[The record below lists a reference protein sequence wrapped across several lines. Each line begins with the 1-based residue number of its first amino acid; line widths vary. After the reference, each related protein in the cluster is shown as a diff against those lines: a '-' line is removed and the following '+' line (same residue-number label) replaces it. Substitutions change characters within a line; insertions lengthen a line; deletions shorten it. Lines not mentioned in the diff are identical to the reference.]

1 MITTIFTVKS
11 EDRVEQ
17 IADAGRRSVH
27 SGAHCDDSHELGRIL
42 GLLRTE
48 ASGRIAKAIPEPF
61 ALVDRRD

>member
-1 MITTIFTVKS
+1 MITTISTVKS

-27 SGAHCDDSHELGRIL
+27 SGVHCDDCHELGRML

-48 ASGRIAKAIPEPF
+48 ASVRSTKATPEPF

>member
-1 MITTIFTVKS
+1 MITTISTVKS
-11 EDRVEQ
+11 EDRVKQ
-17 IADAGRRSVH
+17 IAEVGCRSVY
-27 SGAHCDDSHELGRIL
+27 SGARCDDCHELGRMF

>member
-1 MITTIFTVKS
+1 MITAISTVKS
-11 EDRVEQ
+11 ENRVEQ
-17 IADAGRRSVH
+17 IAEVGHRSAH
-27 SGAHCDDSHELGRIL
+27 SGARCDDCHELGRML